1 MPENKHQI
9 ESEEKCVQLYCWHH
23 SHTRQHSSFGRYTK
37 AYLSLLIVED
47 LRHKKKIKC
56 LKNKHPNWKRR
67 EMCAA
72 LLLTPQPYQTEL
84 FIWSIYQ
91 SVFEP
96 ADSKR
101 SQTQEKITKE
111 YLKNKRPN
119 WKRREMVIEM
129 GDLFKGLEM
138 VCIKKPRLSYL
149 NQNISDHDKQ
159 DKKKKI

>member
-1 MPENKHQI
+1 MPEEQ
-9 ESEEKCVQLYCWHH
+9 
-23 SHTRQHSSFGRYTK
+23 
-37 AYLSLLIVED
+37 APD
-47 LRHKKKIKC
+47 
-56 LKNKHPNWKRR
+56 WKRR

-72 LLLTPQPYQTEL
+72 LLLTPQPCQTEL
-84 FIWSIYQ
+84 FIWSKNQ
-91 SVFEP
+91 SIFEP

-101 SQTQEKITKE
+101 SQTQEKIAKE

-129 GDLFKGLEM
+129 GDLSKGLEM

-159 DKKKKI
+159 DEKKKI